1 MTRGIIDQTSDVDL
15 LNAHIAGD
23 GNAFRELYERH
34 RHRMWA
40 IALRT
45 TGNQD
50 DAADALQDAWI
61 SIHRTA
67 RSYRADASVSSWLY
81 KIVVNSCLDRLRR
94 IRCHET
100 VPLIE
105 LESSIL
111 ADEHDYT
118 DDIDVSL
125 SIGRALDVLPP
136 DQRDAVVLVDL
147 HGYSIR
153 DAAAALDIACG
164 TVKSRCS
171 RGREKLALVLAYMR
185 HDD

>member
-1 MTRGIIDQTSDVDL
+1 MTRGIIDQTSDADL
-15 LNAHIAGD
+15 LHAHIDGD
-23 GNAFRELYERH
+23 AKAFRELYERH
-34 RHRMWA
+34 RNHLWA

-45 TGNQD
+45 TGNQE
-50 DAADALQDAWI
+50 DAADAMQDAWI

-67 RSYRADASVSSWLY
+67 RSYRADASVSSWLH

-100 VPLIE
+100 VPFFE
-105 LESSIL
+105 FESTAL

-118 DDIDVSL
+118 EGVDVSL

-136 DQRDAVVLVDL
+136 EQRDAVILVDL
-147 HGYSIR
+147 HGYSVR
-153 DAAAALDIACG
+153 DAAETLKVACG

-171 RGREKLALVLAYMR
+171 RGREKLALVLEYMR
-185 HDD
+185 DDY